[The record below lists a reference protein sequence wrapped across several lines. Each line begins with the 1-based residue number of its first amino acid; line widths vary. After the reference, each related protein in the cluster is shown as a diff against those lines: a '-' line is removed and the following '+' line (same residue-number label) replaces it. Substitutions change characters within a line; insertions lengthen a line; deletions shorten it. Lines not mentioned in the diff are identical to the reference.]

1 MQISLICEPAPS
13 AGRLNEDACFVYSDE
28 ETVVAVAIDGAAQR
42 IDVPALYAIHE
53 RRPGTLPVTGAR
65 FAAQLAKHVMV
76 DMMHRDPVDMIR
88 AANTALR
95 QRLEQVA
102 PVTAADFARLA
113 PEHAPMLN
121 DDPRLIRLMLPACVA
136 TVVKLDLVRRRAH
149 FAHVGDTVLFIFHT
163 DGRISQPTP
172 DQMGQ
177 HDGTAIEAALAV
189 KAELNAPH
197 LADVVMHE
205 RVTGINK
212 RNGLFHNYVNA
223 NGVPDPALGVGVI
236 NGLPEIAAY
245 IRTGEIDLS
254 TVAGVLVCSD
264 GFPLPASWH
273 ETREQAEQRAYE
285 MRDLLFA
292 QGIEA
297 YLTHLRAV
305 QASDPHLDRYPRFKM
320 HDDTTGVFV
329 MLDPA

>member
-1 MQISLICEPAPS
+1 MKISLICEPAPI

-28 ETVVAVAIDGAAQR
+28 ETVVAAAIDGATQR
-42 IDVPALYAIHE
+42 IDVPALYAPYE
-53 RRPGTLPVTGAR
+53 RKPGAPPVTGAR
-65 FAAQLAKHVMV
+65 FAAHLTKHVMV
-76 DMMHRDPVDMIR
+76 DMMHRDPADMIQ
-88 AANTALR
+88 AANTTLR

-113 PEHAPMLN
+113 PAFAPMLN
-121 DDPRLIRLMLPACVA
+121 DDPRLIRLMLPVCVA
-136 TVVKLDLVRRRAH
+136 TVVKLDLASRTAR
-149 FAHVGDTVLFIFHT
+149 FAHAGDTALFVFHT
-163 DGRISQPTP
+163 DGRISHPTA

-177 HDGTAIEAALAV
+177 HDDTVIAAALAI
-189 KAELNAPH
+189 KAELNVLH
-197 LADVVMHE
+197 LADIVTHE
-205 RVTGINK
+205 RVTGIN
-212 RNGLFHNYVNA
+212 RHNGLFHNYVDV

-292 QGIEA
+292 QGIGA
-297 YLTHLRAV
+297 YFTHLRAV

-329 MLDPA
+329 ILDPA